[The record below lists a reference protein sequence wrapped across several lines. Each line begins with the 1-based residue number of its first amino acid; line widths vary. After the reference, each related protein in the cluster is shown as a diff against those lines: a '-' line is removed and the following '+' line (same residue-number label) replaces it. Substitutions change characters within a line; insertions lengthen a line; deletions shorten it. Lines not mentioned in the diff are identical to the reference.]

1 MRSKGFG
8 WKALLLVCVLVCG
21 FYTAA
26 GAEGLSN
33 DNSLSSLGI
42 LTEGAEVSPE
52 FGYGVTE
59 YDVTVPEGTQEL
71 ELDPVTSNENAWIVD
86 ISGTQLTDGE
96 TTVEI
101 IVSAE
106 SGEQFPYY
114 LHVTASGAAAGGA
127 QTEEAQTEQA
137 QTESETETEPETE
150 DPRYVRVD
158 RNSLEEANNT
168 IEALKTEVSS
178 YRDRVGILMRILYGM
193 IAFCV
198 VLLFVVINL
207 VLKKKDMKAEL
218 NEYRSFGYPPSDA
231 GYPDAQDAG
240 AYSQGADYGQSAD
253 YGQEYD
259 QYGQPYDYQEQ
270 DFADAKPE
278 SRRRP
283 EAKRDDPETVPKPSK
298 AKKKPKKMP
307 EYQQPETGYTYQ
319 QPPQGK
325 GKDKNV
331 EITMIDL

>member
-8 WKALLLVCVLVCG
+8 WKAALLLVCILVCG
-21 FYTAA
+21 FCTAA
-26 GAEGLSN
+26 SAEGLSN

-52 FGYGVTE
+52 FEYGVTE

-71 ELDPVTSNENAWIVD
+71 ELDPVPSNANAWIVD
-86 ISGTQLTDGE
+86 ITGTQLVDGQA
-96 TTVEI
+96 TVEI

-114 LHVTASGAAAGGA
+114 LHVTASGAATGA
-127 QTEEAQTEQA
+127 QTTEAETEAAQTEPE
-137 QTESETETEPETE
+137 TEVETEPETE

-178 YRDRVGILMRILYGM
+178 YRDRVGVLMRILYGM

-218 NEYRSFGYPPSDA
+218 NEYRSL
-231 GYPDAQDAG
+231 GYPDGDMGYPEGQDYG
-240 AYSQGADYGQSAD
+240 DYSQGADSAQD
-253 YGQEYD
+253 YGQYE
-259 QYGQPYDYQEQ
+259 QPYEYEEQ
-270 DFADAKPE
+270 DLMQDAQPE
-278 SRRRP
+278 NGRGQQP
-283 EAKRDDPETVPKPSK
+283 ERDDPATVPKPSK

-307 EYQQPETGYTYQ
+307 EYQQPEAGYTYQ

-331 EITMIDL
+331 EVTMIDL